1 MRIEMSIKE
10 WEILMKH
17 IYKNKLKVI
26 TTFEIGYT
34 DENILGVKY
43 LGYLSDGRM
52 YGYNLKEHADKFYTV
67 DEISDEK
74 ISFDVKAEDL
84 IGIL

>member
-17 IYKNKLKVI
+17 INKNKLEVI
-26 TTFEIGYT
+26 STFEIGDT
-34 DENILGVKY
+34 DENILGVKH
-43 LGYLSDGRM
+43 LAYLSGNRL
-52 YGYNLKEHADKFYTV
+52 YGYNLKESADKFYNV
-67 DEISDEK
+67 DEISDKK

-84 IGIL
+84 IGLL

>member
-34 DENILGVKY
+34 DENILGVKH
-43 LGYLSDGRM
+43 LVYLSDGRM
-52 YGYNLKEHADKFYTV
+52 YGHNLKEHADKFYTV